1 MSNQFTGI
9 TTALMA
15 IAALSAMN
23 CSTAAAALS
32 AVCSRGAT
40 PADLKL
46 PSSTPPEAAKLPSEK
61 QQLED
66 YRSANNQAIIR
77 FISTIENGP
86 SFSYDAVTGNFD
98 GEGLSIGL
106 IQFNFGG
113 DAQVTFGDIDKQVF
127 VRHMPGWGELF
138 YRAVHTDNS
147 KNAIA
152 LVVQMQSQSD
162 KTWRVKPDA
171 LTELR
176 AFLSSPESKNAQD
189 KRVAYEFAKA
199 LSRAKQWAMARGE
212 TAPSNR
218 EIANFFDNQVFSGG
232 ALNGVWLTQAKA
244 FRAKFSS
251 DAEMASFI
259 ANWLKSCPA
268 KGPKALY
275 GAAEGAANG
284 EIWSQKLAAG
294 AKLSE
299 SQSLL
304 FSLGFVRGLAAV
316 GPADDPSQAGVFKSQ
331 VISRRGLIA
340 TSWGTAN
347 GVPWPGGPLDR

>member
-1 MSNQFTGI
+1 M
-9 TTALMA
+9 
-15 IAALSAMN
+15 
-23 CSTAAAALS
+23 
-32 AVCSRGAT
+32 
-40 PADLKL
+40 
-46 PSSTPPEAAKLPSEK
+46 PSEE

-66 YRSANNQAIIR
+66 YRFITNQAIIR

-113 DAQVTFGDIDKQVF
+113 DAQITFGNIDRRVF
-127 VRHMPGWGELF
+127 LRHMPRWGEQF
-138 YRAVHTDNS
+138 YRAVHTQSS
-147 KNAIA
+147 KRAIA
-152 LVVQMQSQSD
+152 LVVQMQSQSG
-162 KTWRVKPDA
+162 KTWRVQPDA
-171 LTELR
+171 LAELR
-176 AFLSSPESKNAQD
+176 AFLSSPESKSAQD

-199 LSRAKQWAMARGE
+199 SSRAKQWAEARGE
-212 TAPSNR
+212 STPSNR

-232 ALNGVWLTQAKA
+232 ALNGIWLDQAKA

-251 DAEMASFI
+251 DAEMASFV
-259 ANWLKSCPA
+259 ASWLKSCPV

-284 EIWSQKLAAG
+284 EIWSRKLAAG
-294 AKLSE
+294 TKLSE

-304 FSLGFVRGLAAV
+304 FSLGFLRGLAAV

-331 VISRRGLIA
+331 VVSRRGLIA